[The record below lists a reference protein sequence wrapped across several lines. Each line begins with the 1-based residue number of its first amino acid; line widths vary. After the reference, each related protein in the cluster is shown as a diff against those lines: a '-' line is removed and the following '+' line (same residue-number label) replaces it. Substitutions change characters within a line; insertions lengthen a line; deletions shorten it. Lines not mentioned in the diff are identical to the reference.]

1 MLVLDDA
8 NIGTRPEDADDTLA
22 PALAPAATPTTTT
35 TPDVTGAPDAIATP
49 ADRTP
54 PTGSLALDTPDTPD
68 TPATPPVAG
77 LGVDIIEI
85 ERMERVLART
95 PRMRERVFS
104 QGERAYAQAK
114 ARPVVHYAL
123 FFAAKEAV
131 LKALGTGF
139 AGMAFT
145 DVEVDHDRYGRPVP
159 VLRGRAQ
166 EIAQAQGVVEMQL
179 SLSYTHAV
187 GVASAVAIK
196 EQDRPRKDEKV
207 DPRAE
212 LARQFKE
219 MRAMLDD
226 MDERIQALDDED
238 DEGSAGS
245 GASKGFKDKGGA
257 VDCKGN
263 RDSEDAEGSAAS
275 SAKKE
280 EHSHEHD
287 DNR

>member
-1 MLVLDDA
+1 VLDDA
-8 NIGTRPEDADDTLA
+8 NIDARLEDTDNADVTGALDVTGAPDA
-22 PALAPAATPTTTT
+22 PATPAGGAPDVTPISATPAGGA
-35 TPDVTGAPDAIATP
+35 PDVTGAPDA
-49 ADRTP
+49 
-54 PTGSLALDTPDTPD
+54 
-68 TPATPPVAG
+68 PPVAG

-85 ERMERVLART
+85 ERMERALART

-104 QGERAYAQAK
+104 PGERAYAQAK

-139 AGMAFT
+139 AGMAFN

-196 EQDRPRKDEKV
+196 ERDRPRKNEKV
-207 DPRAE
+207 DPRTE

-226 MDERIQALDDED
+226 MDERIQALDDEG
-238 DEGSAGS
+238 DEGNGGS
-245 GASKGFKDKGGA
+245 D
-257 VDCKGN
+257 N
-263 RDSEDAEGSAAS
+263 NTE
-275 SAKKE
+275 KE
-280 EHSHEHD
+280 EHGHEHN